1 MTLKEIAQLALAED
15 ACPIPIDKCRS
26 PNGPAN
32 CRVHCVEY
40 FDRLCDSVSFEEA
53 VKGLKDQ
60 FNVDCVSLEDLPKVV
75 KDPQLVEEV
84 NKRAHATTPE
94 DFHQACKSLYVGMS
108 ELKSRFPGI
117 QFPQKGLCIGGVP
130 NSGNDLSLAAVD
142 STFGGIAMMILSM
155 TGLKGEYLGYHYG
168 HKDTRLKYD
177 ILRHEIGHWL
187 SDGNKINRFRQMIS
201 FLTNRNPNDKVLQ
214 QIENNISDY
223 AAESFQKG
231 NDKEV
236 LAEMFTKFTSPDY
249 NRGEMDVVLE
259 MFVENQLINYR
270 G

>member
-53 VKGLKDQ
+53 VKGLKDK
-60 FNVDCVSLEDLPKVV
+60 FNVDCVPLEDLSKVV
-75 KDPQLVEEV
+75 KDPQLVAEV

-117 QFPQKGLCIGGVP
+117 QFPKAGLCIGGIP
-130 NSGNDLSLAAVD
+130 NDENDVILSSVD
-142 STFGGIAMMILSM
+142 STFGGMAMIILSEKQ
-155 TGLKGEYLGYHYG
+155 LKSANRGHYFG
-168 HKDTRLKYD
+168 HFDARNKSD
-177 ILRHEIGHWL
+177 IIRHEIGHWL
-187 SDGNKINRFRQMIS
+187 TDKSKLKIFRHLIDAVTKIKPTEDVGKKLKKNVS
-201 FLTNRNPNDKVLQ
+201 A
-214 QIENNISDY
+214 Y
-223 AAESFQKG
+223 ASESFEIKK
-231 NDKEV
+231 DHEV
-236 LAEMFTKFTSPDY
+236 IAEIFSKYTSPDY
-249 NRGEMDVVLE
+249 QKGILDVVLE
-259 MFVENQLINYR
+259 IFVENQLLK
-270 G
+270 